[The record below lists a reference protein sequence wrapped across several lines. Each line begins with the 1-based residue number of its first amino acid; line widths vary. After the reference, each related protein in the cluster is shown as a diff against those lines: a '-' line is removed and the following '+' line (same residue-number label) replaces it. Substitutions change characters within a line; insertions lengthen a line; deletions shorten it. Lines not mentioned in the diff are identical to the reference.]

1 LKAELYGS
9 DIASS
14 QTLIKRGTESAKR
27 LAENIEQLETLFPEG
42 FGNMANEIRSW
53 KQ

>member
-1 LKAELYGS
+1 MKAELYGS